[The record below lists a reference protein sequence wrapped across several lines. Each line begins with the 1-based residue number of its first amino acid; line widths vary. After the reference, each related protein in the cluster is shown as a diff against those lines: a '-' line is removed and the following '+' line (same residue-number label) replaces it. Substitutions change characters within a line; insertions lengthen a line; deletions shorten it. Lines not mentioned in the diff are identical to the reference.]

1 MTTIRSGLVIAATVA
16 GLIGSVS
23 SAYAEYQPTAAQRSA
38 CMGDTLRLCSSE
50 IPNTGR
56 IISCLAR
63 QKSKVSAGCRV
74 FFDRAGM

>member
-1 MTTIRSGLVIAATVA
+1 MTTIRSGLVIATTAA
-16 GLIGSVS
+16 IIIGSVS
-23 SAYAEYQPTAAQRSA
+23 SALADYQPTAAQRSA

-56 IISCLAR
+56 IINCLAR

-74 FFDRAGM
+74 FFDRAGI

>member
-23 SAYAEYQPTAAQRSA
+23 SAFAEYQPSSAQRSA

-50 IPNTGR
+50 IPNTNR
-56 IISCLAR
+56 IINCLAR
-63 QKSKVSAGCRV
+63 QKSKVSAACRV
-74 FFDRAGM
+74 YFDRAGL